1 MSNEDE
7 IGQELDRFVRSTLM
21 AVGQIQE
28 RAARQQSSRTMSE
41 QRELSRIASDA
52 REQTSLVYD
61 RVRRTDYWDR
71 ATPTQIA
78 EVESYASAVAPHDAR
93 GRETHLVI
101 GEHLRGRYG
110 VDLDAIH
117 QTHPQ
122 DPDARRGALVDA
134 VDQAQAQNVYR
145 QATTGQFWME
155 GSRNE
160 LADVVT
166 YAAARTERDEGAR
179 RSLDE
184 AQKGLQGRFGVDLAK
199 VRSAHPD
206 SEADRRNALLHA
218 IDDAEAA
225 RRHDEEARE
234 DLLEADNLEDRA
246 EEKRGQDDPTA
257 ASDEERA
264 EDAHADAREHLAE
277 HDRLHDSAE
286 NEAGRAAPH
295 SRQEGTV
302 PAYARTTEAELRQ
315 VPAAAASARRESSPS
330 FPRSANAALR
340 ESSRRASPRA
350 RTRRSSQTREHGHE
364 LTR

>member
-21 AVGQIQE
+21 AVGQIRE
-28 RAARQQSSRTMSE
+28 RAARQQAGRSMTE
-41 QRELSRIASDA
+41 QRELARVASEA

-61 RVRRTDYWDR
+61 RVRRPDFWDR
-71 ATPTQIA
+71 ATPAQVA
-78 EVESYASAVAPHDAR
+78 EVEAYAAAVAPHDAR

-101 GEHLRGRYG
+101 GEQLRNRYG

-117 QTHPQ
+117 RAHPQ
-122 DPDARRGALVDA
+122 DQDARRVALDGA

-145 QATTGQFWME
+145 HATTGKFWKE
-155 GSRNE
+155 GSRDE

-179 RSLDE
+179 HSLNQ
-184 AQKGLQGRFGVDLAK
+184 AQQGLQARFGIDLTK

-225 RRHDEEARE
+225 HRQDEEARE
-234 DLLEADNLEDRA
+234 DLREADNLEDRA
-246 EEKRGQDDPTA
+246 EEKHGQGDPTA
-257 ASDEERA
+257 TADEERA
-264 EDAHADAREHLAE
+264 DDAHADAREHLAE

-286 NEAGRAAPH
+286 HEAGRAANLGP
-295 SRQEGTV
+295 QKATV
-302 PAYARTTEAELRQ
+302 PAYARTTDAELRQ
-315 VPAAAASARRESSPS
+315 VPAAAAAARRESSPS
-330 FPRSANAALR
+330 FPRSANATLR
-340 ESSRRASPRA
+340 ESSRRNSPRA
-350 RTRRSSQTREHGHE
+350 LTRRSSQTRERAHE
-364 LTR
+364 LAR